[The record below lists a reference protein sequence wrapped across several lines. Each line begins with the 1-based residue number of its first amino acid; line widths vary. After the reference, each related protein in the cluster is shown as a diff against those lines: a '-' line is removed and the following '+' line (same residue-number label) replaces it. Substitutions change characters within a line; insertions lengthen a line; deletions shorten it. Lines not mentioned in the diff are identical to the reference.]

1 MLNYVR
7 AEFYKLT
14 AGRRLL
20 ALGALLLGCELLLVS
35 MWAIPGESDFASAV
49 GLSIAFLGT
58 GLVVA
63 IPLAWAV
70 CAGGGRQGTLKNEIS
85 FGVPRAQIYLGK
97 LLTALLAGL
106 ALAAAALAFYLGMS
120 WLLCSHGEAEAE
132 RVVLGML
139 GFVVLCA
146 LPLWIGMLALSTLA
160 FLTLPSNT
168 MAAVFL
174 FLSIT
179 LLPSVFA
186 ILMQIQVGPL
196 RQVGEV
202 GEALLLTTPFLEF
215 TGLMDWG
222 FPVRCW
228 AVGMGWTAASTGA
241 GLALFY
247 GKEL

>member
-1 MLNYVR
+1 M
-7 AEFYKLT
+7 
-14 AGRRLL
+14 
-20 ALGALLLGCELLLVS
+20 ALLLGCELLLVS

-186 ILMQIQVGPL
+186 ILMQTRYLRVAPGRGGGRGSAAHHPL
-196 RQVGEV
+196 SGVHRAYGL
-202 GEALLLTTPFLEF
+202 GLSGALLGGGY
-215 TGLMDWG
+215 GLDG
-222 FPVRCW
+222 GLHR
-228 AVGMGWTAASTGA
+228 A
-241 GLALFY
+241 GLALFH